1 MIGNER
7 RYTREDI
14 ERIVEEENVEFI
26 RLQFTDI
33 FGAMKNVAITK
44 NNLAK
49 ALENRFIFDGTYI
62 NGFDSSEGETV
73 NEMFLYPDLDTFEI
87 FPWRPQAGKVAR
99 LICDVYTTERSAIEY
114 DPRHVLKRVLEKA
127 QQKGILANVGPACE
141 FFMFQTDEMGRPTLE
156 SAPEEG
162 YLDPGHSEQGEN
174 VRRDMVFTL
183 EDMNFDIEASYHE
196 KGRGQHEIDFKYLNA
211 LGAADAIMTFKLA
224 VKNVAK
230 KHGLVATFMPKP
242 LNNMVGS
249 GMHINFSLDRYGEN
263 IFYGEKDENHL
274 SKEAYSFIAGV
285 LDHLRGMSLITNPIV
300 NSYKRLDG
308 NIYVPNQVAYAN
320 LGKRTAVRIPYF
332 ERPEHA
338 RIELKNPD
346 ATCNPYL
353 AIAVILAAGLDGIER
368 GADASKY
375 KQDGKLVP
383 EGLPQSLGEA
393 IECFEQDTFVQGVLG
408 AYISEKYITQKK
420 EEWSEYIKT
429 VSEWE
434 IDKYFLRG

>member
-1 MIGNER
+1 MIGNEK

-49 ALENRFIFDGTYI
+49 ALDNRFIFDGTYI

-99 LICDVYTTERSAIEY
+99 LICNVYTTDRMAIEY
-114 DPRHVLKRVLEKA
+114 DPRHVLKRVLQKA
-127 QQKGILANVGPACE
+127 QSKGILANVGPACE

-162 YLDPGHSEQGEN
+162 YLDLGHSDQGEN

-196 KGRGQHEIDFKYLNA
+196 KGRGPHEIDFKYLNA

-242 LNNMVGS
+242 LNDMVGS

-263 IFYGEKDENHL
+263 IFYGEEDENHL

-308 NIYVPNQVAYAN
+308 NIYVPNQVAYAS
-320 LGKRTAVRIPYF
+320 LGKRTAIRIPYF

-375 KQDGKLVP
+375 KQGGALVP

-393 IECFEQDTFVQGVLG
+393 IECFEQDAFVQEVLG

-420 EEWSEYIKT
+420 EEWAEYIKT

>member
-1 MIGNER
+1 MIGNEK

-49 ALENRFIFDGTYI
+49 ALDNRFIFDGTYI

-99 LICDVYTTERSAIEY
+99 LICNVYTTDRMAIEY

-127 QQKGILANVGPACE
+127 QSKGILANVGPACE

-162 YLDPGHSEQGEN
+162 YLDLGHSDQGEN

-242 LNNMVGS
+242 LNDMVGS

-308 NIYVPNQVAYAN
+308 NIYVPNQVAYAS
-320 LGKRTAVRIPYF
+320 LGKRTAIRIPYF

-375 KQDGKLVP
+375 KQGGALVP

-393 IECFEQDTFVQGVLG
+393 IECFEQDAFVQEVLG

-420 EEWSEYIKT
+420 EEWAEYIKT

>member
-1 MIGNER
+1 MIGNEK

-49 ALENRFIFDGTYI
+49 ALDNRFIFDGTYI

-73 NEMFLYPDLDTFEI
+73 NEMFLYPDPNTFEI
-87 FPWRPQAGKVAR
+87 FPWRPQSGKVAR
-99 LICDVYTTERSAIEY
+99 MICDVYTTDRKAVEY
-114 DPRHVLKRVLEKA
+114 DPRHICKCVLEQA
-127 QQKGILANVGPACE
+127 ERKGIVANVGPACE

-162 YLDPGHSEQGEN
+162 YLDPGHSDQGEN

-196 KGRGQHEIDFKYLNA
+196 KGRGQHEIDFKYLSA
-211 LGAADAIMTFKLA
+211 LDAADAIMTFKLA

-320 LGKRTAVRIPYF
+320 LGKRTAIRIPYF

-375 KQDGKLVP
+375 KQGSGIAP
-383 EGLPQSLGEA
+383 AGLPQSLGEA
-393 IECFEQDTFVQGVLG
+393 IECFEQDEFVQGVLG

-420 EEWSEYIKT
+420 EEWAEYIKT

>member
-1 MIGNER
+1 MIGNEK

-33 FGAMKNVAITK
+33 FGVMKNVAITK

-49 ALENRFIFDGTYI
+49 ALDNRFIFDGTYI
-62 NGFDSSEGETV
+62 NGFDSSDGETV

-99 LICDVYTTERSAIEY
+99 LICNVYTTDRMAIEY

-127 QQKGILANVGPACE
+127 QSKGILANVGPACE

-162 YLDPGHSEQGEN
+162 YLDLGHSDQGEN

-242 LNNMVGS
+242 LNDMVGS

-263 IFYGEKDENHL
+263 IFYGEEDENHL

-308 NIYVPNQVAYAN
+308 NIYVPNQVAYAS
-320 LGKRTAVRIPYF
+320 LGKRTAIRIPYF

-338 RIELKNPD
+338 RIELKSPD

-375 KQDGKLVP
+375 KQGGALVP

-393 IECFEQDTFVQGVLG
+393 IECFEQDAFVQEVLG

>member
-1 MIGNER
+1 MIGNEK

-49 ALENRFIFDGTYI
+49 ALDNRFIFDGTYI

-99 LICDVYTTERSAIEY
+99 LICNVYTTDRMAIEY
-114 DPRHVLKRVLEKA
+114 DPRHVLKRVLQKA
-127 QQKGILANVGPACE
+127 QSKGILANVGPACE

-162 YLDPGHSEQGEN
+162 YLDLGHSDQGEN

-242 LNNMVGS
+242 LNDMVGS

-263 IFYGEKDENHL
+263 IFYGEEDENHL

-308 NIYVPNQVAYAN
+308 NIYVPNQVAYAS
-320 LGKRTAVRIPYF
+320 LGKRTAIRIPYF

-375 KQDGKLVP
+375 KQGGALVP

-393 IECFEQDTFVQGVLG
+393 IECFEQDAFVQEVLG

-420 EEWSEYIKT
+420 EEWAEYIKT